1 MAADSEAAGLARPA
15 VEARAAVVAKTLS
28 VAAARERQLPTPAA
42 TGLARPVVVGSAE
55 VESARPAGSVVVDSV
70 HPAGSVRE
78 AAATARPAKEVPR
91 LVPRAAAATARPAK
105 EAPRLVP
112 RAAAA
117 RVRPAK
123 EAPRLVLWVAAAK
136 ARPAQEAPA
145 WARGSPADTRLPR
158 IFRYQGRT

>member
-42 TGLARPVVVGSAE
+42 AGLARPVVVGSAAACEAGSAE

-78 AAATARPAKEVPR
+78 AAAKARPAKEVPR

-105 EAPRLVP
+105 EAPRLVL
-112 RAAAA
+112 R
-117 RVRPAK
+117 
-123 EAPRLVLWVAAAK
+123 VAAAK